1 MLSYFGSITVPGL
14 ERVTVFR
21 DDEDSTQFYAL
32 PSTPR
37 LARDD
42 RGQLLLDLMIYARD
56 VDKLPPEELEAQ
68 RGWLAASVEL
78 ALTEEEHKKI
88 LDYLREMLKNESF
101 GWFWRFLGL
110 AAPNREPKLALPPQ
124 FVDGT
129 CTLTV
134 PNPGGTVAPLG
145 TSKPSLIS
153 TNLVTIAGDLSQDS
167 SELMRQA
174 VLKGGL
180 PIAAS
185 YSLTFL
191 ARIPSIKV
199 EIHGNRSAF
208 VSESINKFKTMGT
221 TYHRYT
227 LYSYWWWWDYYH
239 WSVSWIEQYPKVN
252 TTIEAH
258 QREVKSISIKID
270 NSDFRNDPAAAE
282 ANKEFESMALKIFGD
297 VCTSLLKDMSGQF
310 DTLKK
315 KLDAAVAEGKDPKE
329 VTFGENEL
337 TAEFSDEVNIT
348 LERSSVIQVTKNPNG
363 EVVHDLTPEEI
374 QKSITYLDLSD
385 PFFKELPVRVRAN
398 VNFERDPV
406 YGLKV
411 FLDYEQQDDRI
422 PRLVKGSKTMLFT
435 SADQVQSFRQIL
447 AKGADGAV
455 KDTYHYWSEIIY
467 KDTGQTIRV
476 PASGVLDSR
485 ETELVISYRS
495 LGFIQVALNLAPMP
509 DNVVSVDVTLRYPR
523 SNLPSATQKI
533 TLTKTTPTASF
544 FTYTG
549 HGGDPDPYRYS
560 VTYVLADGQRMDLPE
575 REERAEKLAI
585 SNPFEDTVST
595 TFVAQADFSVVDK
608 VIVDATYLDKD
619 NDLTLDHHAELASNG
634 ASSAWPTNLRDPAKL
649 DFTYI
654 TTVLF
659 KNGSSQQAGP
669 TPGVLGQTV
678 LAGTGGSAALEVLLV
693 PNLSPD
699 QPTAIVQLKYDDG
712 GQVHQEQNYRVDN
725 TQTALSFKVLL
736 RDQSKRKYSYRIQLL
751 ATATKPAWDSDWLD
765 STDSVLIISPPA
777 APANPGVVPPPIGSP
792 VPSPLTPA
800 GPVTPDTPPIP
811 PSG

>member
-1 MLSYFGSITVPGL
+1 MLSYFGSLTVPGL

-42 RGQLLLDLMIYARD
+42 RNQLLLDLIIYARD
-56 VDKLPPEELEAQ
+56 VDKLPPDQLEAQ

-78 ALTEEEHKKI
+78 ALTEEEHNKI
-88 LDYLREMLKNESF
+88 LDYLRELLKNEAQN
-101 GWFWRFLGL
+101 WWWRIFKLS
-110 AAPNREPKLALPPQ
+110 APNREPKLSLPPQ

-167 SELMRQA
+167 SELMRQT
-174 VLKGGL
+174 VLNGGL

-199 EIHGNRSAF
+199 EITGTRSAF
-208 VSESINKFKTMGT
+208 ISETIDKFKTMGT
-221 TYHRYT
+221 TYHTYT
-227 LYSYWWWWDYYH
+227 LYSYNWWWAYYH
-239 WSVSWIEQYPKVN
+239 WTVTWAEQYPKVN
-252 TTIEAH
+252 TTITSH
-258 QREVKSISIKID
+258 QEEVKSITLKID
-270 NSDFRNDPAAAE
+270 NSDFRNDPAAVE
-282 ANKEFESMALKIFGD
+282 VNKEFEKMALEIFSTN
-297 VCTSLLKDMSGQF
+297 VVPAILKDMTAQF
-310 DTLKK
+310 DALKK
-315 KLDAAVAEGKDPKE
+315 KLDEQAGTEQDPNKVVFGKE
-329 VTFGENEL
+329 TL
-337 TAEFSDEVNIT
+337 TADVSDTINIT
-348 LERSSVIQVTKNPNG
+348 LERSSVIQVAKNPNG
-363 EVVHDLTPEEI
+363 QVAHDLTPEEI
-374 QKSITYLDLSD
+374 KKSITYLDLSD

-411 FLDYEQQDDRI
+411 FLDYQQQDDRI

-495 LGFIQVALNLAPMP
+495 LGFIQVALTLAPMP
-509 DNVVSVDVTLRYPR
+509 DNVVSVDVNIRYPR
-523 SNLPSATQKI
+523 SNLPSASQKI
-533 TLTKTTPTASF
+533 TLTKATPTASF

-549 HGGDPDPYRYS
+549 QGGEPGPYRYS
-560 VTYVLADGQRMDLPE
+560 ITYVLADGQRMDVAE

-585 SNPFEDTVST
+585 SNPFEDTVNT

-608 VIVDATYLDKD
+608 VIVDATYVDKD
-619 NDLTLDHHAELASNG
+619 NDLSMDHHAELASNG
-634 ASSAWPTNLRDPAKL
+634 ASSMWSANLRNPVKL
-649 DFTYI
+649 DFTYV

-669 TPGVLGQTV
+669 TPGILGQTV
-678 LAGTGGSAALEVLLV
+678 LTGTGGTAALEVLLV
-693 PNLSPD
+693 PNLNSD
-699 QPTAIVQLKYDDG
+699 QPTAIVQLRYDDG
-712 GQVHQEQNYRVDN
+712 DQVHQEQSFRLDN
-725 TQTALSFKVLL
+725 SQTSVSFKVLL
-736 RDQSKRKYSYRIQLL
+736 RDQSKRGYRYRIQLL
-751 ATATKPAWDSDWLD
+751 ATAAKPAWDSGWLD
-765 STDSVLIISPPA
+765 GSDSVLIVAPPA
-777 APANPGVVPPPIGSP
+777 GGTNTGIVPPGVATP
-792 VPSPLTPA
+792 VGAPGQPSTP
-800 GPVTPDTPPIP
+800 VSTPTQPT
-811 PSG
+811 G

>member
-42 RGQLLLDLMIYARD
+42 RGQLMLDLMIYARD
-56 VDKLPPEELEAQ
+56 VDKLPPDQLEAQ

-88 LDYLREMLKNESF
+88 LDYLRELLKNEAQS
-101 GWFWRFLGL
+101 WWWRIFNL

-134 PNPGGTVAPLG
+134 PNPGGTVGPLG

-180 PIAAS
+180 PIAAM
-185 YSLTFL
+185 YSLSFL

-199 EIHGNRSAF
+199 EISGTRSAF
-208 VSESINKFKTMGT
+208 IEETIDKFKTMGT
-221 TYHRYT
+221 TYHQHT

-239 WSVSWIEQYPKVN
+239 WTVQWTEQYPKVN

-258 QREVKSISIKID
+258 QREVKSISLKID
-270 NSDFRNDPAAAE
+270 NSDFRNDPAAQQVNA
-282 ANKEFESMALKIFGD
+282 EFEKMALEIFSTN
-297 VCTSLLKDMSGQF
+297 VVPSILKDMTAQF
-310 DTLKK
+310 DSLKK
-315 KLDAAVAEGKDPKE
+315 QIEAAQPEAKEDPNKVVFGKEK
-329 VTFGENEL
+329 L
-337 TAEFSDEVNIT
+337 TADFSDTINIT

-363 EVVHDLTPEEI
+363 EVVHDLSPEEI
-374 QKSITYLDLSD
+374 KKAVTYLDLSD

-476 PASGVLDSR
+476 PPSGVLDSR

-495 LGFIQVALNLAPMP
+495 LGFIQVALTLAPMP
-509 DNVVSVDVTLRYPR
+509 DNVVSVDVNIRYPR
-523 SNLPSATQKI
+523 SNLPSASQKI
-533 TLTKTTPTASF
+533 TLTKAQPTASF

-549 HGGDPDPYRYS
+549 HAGDPDPYRYS
-560 VTYVLADGQRMDLPE
+560 VTYVLSDGQRMDIPE

-585 SNPFEDTVST
+585 SNPFEDTVNT

-608 VIVDATYLDKD
+608 IIVDATYVDKD
-619 NDLTLDHHAELASNG
+619 NDLSMDHHAELPSNG
-634 ASSAWPTNLRDPAKL
+634 ASSMWSANLRNPAKL
-649 DFTYI
+649 DFTYT

-669 TPGVLGQTV
+669 TPGLLGQTV
-678 LAGTGGSAALEVLLV
+678 LAGTGGAAALEVLLV

-699 QPTAIVQLKYDDG
+699 QPTAIVQVKYDDG
-712 GQVHQEQNYRVDN
+712 GQVHQEQNFRVDN
-725 TQTALSFKVLL
+725 TQTALTFKVLL
-736 RDQSKRKYSYRIQLL
+736 HDPAKREYGYRIQLL
-751 ATATKPAWDSDWLD
+751 GTATKPAWDSGWLT
-765 STDSVLIISPPA
+765 STDSVLLVQPP
-777 APANPGVVPPPIGSP
+777 PGGTNPGVVPPVTPAQP
-792 VPSPLTPA
+792 VPGPAQPTPTQPT
-800 GPVTPDTPPIP
+800 G
-811 PSG
+811 